1 MFWMGFFSIYF
12 IFAFLGLLM
21 HFLGKMFDK
30 FIETLKGLKSIA
42 CAVVFTL
49 LSYVFTLLYSMV
61 SILTGN
67 IYLNAILCAIFL
79 VFSWFMVEKF
89 YQLMAG
95 EKGDAN
101 EEIRTLTK
109 EDKNICNFYALI
121 GVIVS
126 SIVRCFQDESSE
138 YIILISIAVSI
149 WIGAYIPISSIYE
162 GKTLKELKEI
172 VFADFKCKKLVH
184 ISAIVSAVI
193 IIMLVLKNE
202 FVVKLNEIIEQFGRG
217 MAAGSIVLILFII
230 IFSFIRS
237 KLVKKGTI

>member
-95 EKGDAN
+95 K
-101 EEIRTLTK
+101 K
-109 EDKNICNFYALI
+109 EM
-121 GVIVS
+121 
-126 SIVRCFQDESSE
+126 R
-138 YIILISIAVSI
+138 
-149 WIGAYIPISSIYE
+149 
-162 GKTLKELKEI
+162 
-172 VFADFKCKKLVH
+172 
-184 ISAIVSAVI
+184 
-193 IIMLVLKNE
+193 M
-202 FVVKLNEIIEQFGRG
+202 R
-217 MAAGSIVLILFII
+217 
-230 IFSFIRS
+230 R
-237 KLVKKGTI
+237 

>member
-1 MFWMGFFSIYF
+1 MFWMGFFSIYL

-49 LSYVFTLLYSMV
+49 FSYVFTLLYSMV

-67 IYLNAILCAIFL
+67 ICFNAILCAIFP

-95 EKGDAN
+95 EKGDEN

-126 SIVRCFQDESSE
+126 SIVRCFQDK
-138 YIILISIAVSI
+138 VQ
-149 WIGAYIPISSIYE
+149 
-162 GKTLKELKEI
+162 
-172 VFADFKCKKLVH
+172 
-184 ISAIVSAVI
+184 
-193 IIMLVLKNE
+193 N
-202 FVVKLNEIIEQFGRG
+202 
-217 MAAGSIVLILFII
+217 ILF
-230 IFSFIRS
+230 
-237 KLVKKGTI
+237 

>member
-1 MFWMGFFSIYF
+1 MCYFS
-12 IFAFLGLLM
+12 
-21 HFLGKMFDK
+21 
-30 FIETLKGLKSIA
+30 
-42 CAVVFTL
+42 CV
-49 LSYVFTLLYSMV
+49 
-61 SILTGN
+61 
-67 IYLNAILCAIFL
+67 FL
-79 VFSWFMVEKF
+79 VYGRKILSIN
-89 YQLMAG
+89 G
-95 EKGDAN
+95 REKGDAN